1 MRRSYSYEVTVEV
14 QGKAQIDGTYEAE
27 ADARARADYLLS
39 LAKFTAVRVVRV
51 DTRGASTVL
60 FEKAYQGGGKVVTV
74 GSLDEAP
81 LCEDVF
87 ALYRYPA
94 RRALA
99 RVMRPWCDEQGL
111 IPLEVLHRPLLL
123 RQIEREELLFSQA
136 VSRIAAVQARA
147 SRTTP
152 DARGDELRRLFRELL
167 ERAKHTEALAPW
179 PQHLRKHGLAHLLDH
194 ARATLPEGEAQRA
207 ATFALADWLEV
218 ARDWPDKLGALCELF
233 GNAPDPA
240 TVAFLDEAIAETLDG
255 PQPIRAVLGYAPD
268 LARAMVSLAHLARG
282 TLDDR
287 HCHTPA
293 LDRLNAAIGR
303 WRLPL
308 TRAVLL
314 TRIARALDGTTPLTR
329 QGRAADGGA
338 FTELLPLL
346 IEIGG
351 VQGGGPMCVA
361 VTRRAQTAFGVEG
374 EDLPVEEA
382 VGRVLDLLPDPGTR
396 IGYLLDLLA
405 TEFGRK
411 RATMLTARLAG
422 VLTRVS
428 SLRDFFAGNERAWS
442 ADTIRE
448 GFRNRLYA
456 GGIRADIADLF
467 MRRLEHLAL
476 NPEPDRPAP
485 ASGVSTP
492 EPQTVDPVDVQT
504 ICMQLQV
511 LAEPRTVKGP
521 HLVLYYEGR
530 EYVCDQKTTEFVLGR
545 ASSCDMSVGAKTA
558 SRQHAIIRNRQGE
571 FLLFDRSR
579 NGTYVRLGVQKP
591 LVVKNSSV
599 SLTGMGTIYLG
610 ADPNGTDGDKR
621 HLILF
626 QQFSG
631 K

>member
-14 QGKAQIDGTYEAE
+14 QGKAQIDGTFESE

-39 LAKFTAVRVVRV
+39 LAKFTAVRVIKV
-51 DTRGASTVL
+51 DARGASTVV

-87 ALYRYPA
+87 AVYRYPA

-99 RVMRPWCDEQGL
+99 RVMRPWCDEQSL

-123 RQIEREELLFSQA
+123 RQIEREDLLFNQA

-152 DARGDELRRLFRELL
+152 EARGDELRRLFRDLL
-167 ERAKHTEALAPW
+167 ERAKHSEALAPW
-179 PQHLRKHGLAHLLDH
+179 PQHLRKHGLANLLDH

-233 GNAPDPA
+233 GTAPDPA
-240 TVAFLDEAIAETLDG
+240 TVTFLDEAIAETLDG
-255 PQPIRAVLGYAPD
+255 PQPVRAVLGYAPD

-293 LDRLNAAIGR
+293 LDRLNAMIGR
-303 WRLPL
+303 WGLPV
-308 TRAVLL
+308 TREVLL

-329 QGRAADGGA
+329 QGRVSDGRA
-338 FTELLPLL
+338 FTEILPLL
-346 IEIGG
+346 FEVGG
-351 VQGGGPMCVA
+351 SKGGGAMCVA
-361 VTRRAQTAFGVEG
+361 ITRRAQTAFGREG
-374 EDLPVEEA
+374 EDLLVEEA
-382 VGRVLDLLPDPGTR
+382 IGRVLDLLPDPGTR

-405 TEFGRK
+405 TDFGRK
-411 RATMLTARLAG
+411 RATMLTGRLAG
-422 VLTRVS
+422 VLTRVN
-428 SLRDFFAGNERAWS
+428 SLRDFFAGNERAWT

-448 GFRNRLYA
+448 GFRHRLYA

-476 NPEPDRPAP
+476 NPEPVPSALPATAP
-485 ASGVSTP
+485 SE
-492 EPQTVDPVDVQT
+492 EPQTVDPADVQT
-504 ICMQLQV
+504 ICFQLQV
-511 LAEPRTVKGP
+511 LAEPRTIKGP

-545 ASSCDMSVGAKTA
+545 ASSCDMTVGAKTA

-599 SLTGMGTIYLG
+599 SLAGMGTIYLG
-610 ADPNGTDGDKR
+610 ADPNGADGDKR
-621 HLILF
+621 YLILF